1 MKKSSRKEAMVYP
14 FGVKAGICRS
24 ITSKLKGMMFLS
36 RNKAK
41 PLLFIF
47 EKERNIPIHMWF
59 VFFPIDVLFLD
70 DRMQV
75 VEIKRGLR
83 PWQSFTSRKA
93 WRVAVEIPSL
103 RPYKARLGDRLTF

>member
-1 MKKSSRKEAMVYP
+1 MIRNLRTGTIISKKELHCRNLFLLALGLRFRKPQVAVLHLP
-14 FGVKAGICRS
+14 
-24 ITSKLKGMMFLS
+24 KLQ
-36 RNKAK
+36 RA
-41 PLLFIF
+41 PLD
-47 EKERNIPIHMWF
+47 MWF

-75 VEIKRGLR
+75 VEIKRGLQ

-103 RPYKARLGDRLTF
+103 RAYKVRLGDKLQF